1 MGIEYPRKYGGE
13 RDTDFFK
20 PAKLAIVWS
29 VVAVV
34 VMVLV
39 FGTFRI
45 VPAGSRGVLLNF
57 GEAVEIRN
65 EGLNFKIPIV
75 QSIVKMSVQTQKYE
89 ALATAASKDLQDVRT
104 NVALNYHLS
113 PDSVLSTY
121 RDLSIDYSDRVINP
135 AVQEVVKAV
144 TAGFTAEELITKRP
158 FVKDKIDMTLAERL
172 NKYGIV
178 VETVSITEFAFSEE
192 FNRAIEA
199 KVTAQQQALKAEND
213 LTRIRVEA
221 EQQIASAQAEAEG
234 YRLINEQLKSSP
246 AALQAKWIEKWDGNL
261 PQVVTSDNSGMMFM
275 VNTQNT

>member
-20 PAKLAIVWS
+20 PSKLAIVWS

-172 NKYGIV
+172 SKYGIV

>member
-172 NKYGIV
+172 SKYGIV